1 MKFCVPIRCSVAVLC
16 LALGSIKAAEE
27 KTVKEKV
34 SDAAETVRDKTAKAT
49 EAVVETT
56 KEAWK
61 KTKAFL
67 SEDPKTHRDGASD
80 RLKEIDREIAKLR
93 SDSKAGKL
101 SDRAYFQTRLSA
113 LTQHHDYAVKELN
126 RAPKDKQA
134 AGYDDA
140 RKKLDNTLEDLENAL
155 TEARGEI
162 RNES

>member
-1 MKFCVPIRCSVAVLC
+1 MKSLVLVTCSAAIFC
-16 LALGSIKAAEE
+16 LAVDTIKAAEK
-27 KTVKEKV
+27 KTVKEKA
-34 SDAAETVRDKTAKAT
+34 SDAAETVKDKAAKVT

-67 SEDPKTHRDGASD
+67 SEDAKTYRDGASD

-93 SDSKAGKL
+93 SDSKAAKL
-101 SDRAYFQTRLSA
+101 GDRAYFQTKLSA

-126 RAPKDKQA
+126 RVPKDKQA

-155 TEARGEI
+155 AEARGEI